1 MGRNKHVAIIGAG
14 LVGSLMAI
22 YLAKRGYRVTVFEGR
37 QDMRKHSLNGGRSI
51 NLALSNRGWRALR
64 EVGLEEEVKKM
75 VIPMKGR
82 MMHDEAGNLT
92 FQAYGKA
99 DQHINSISRSG
110 LNILLINSAEKEGV
124 DFIFKHKCTYV
135 NYKTSILTFDAEG
148 HTDKL
153 QPDYIIGAD
162 GAYSA
167 VRNALYRTNRF
178 NYSQLFIEHGYKELA
193 IPPTNDGK
201 HRIETN
207 ALHIWPRGRFMLIAL
222 PNLDGSF
229 TVTLFLPFEGI
240 NSFEDLDNN
249 EKINA
254 FFKETFPDA
263 LELMPELLDHWHENP
278 TGSLVTIRCF
288 PWVKNKV
295 LLIGDAS
302 HAVVPFYGQGMNS
315 GFEDCRVLNDLLEK
329 YADNWDKVLAEFQL
343 ERKPDADAIS
353 ELALENFV
361 EMRDH
366 VADEKFLLRKKIEAK
381 LHEKYPDKWI
391 PQYSMVTFHDN
402 IRYSDAKATGE
413 KQKQIMDEVMAMPD
427 IENKWEKL
435 DYGAIVERLK
445 V

>member
-1 MGRNKHVAIIGAG
+1 MSSNKHVAVIGAG

-22 YLAKRGYRVTVFEGR
+22 YFAKRGYRVSVFEGR
-37 QDMRKHSLNGGRSI
+37 PDMRKHSLNSGRSI
-51 NLALSNRGWRALR
+51 NLALSNRGWRSLR
-64 EVGLEEEVKKM
+64 EVGLEAEVKKM

-82 MMHDEAGNLT
+82 MMHDESGNLT
-92 FQAYGKA
+92 FQPYGKA
-99 DQHINSISRSG
+99 GQHINSISRSG
-110 LNILLINSAEKEGV
+110 LNVLLINAAEKEGV
-124 DFIFKHKCTYV
+124 EFIFKHKCTYV
-135 NYKTSILTFDAEG
+135 NYKTSIITFDVDG
-148 HTDKL
+148 HMDKL
-153 QPDYIIGAD
+153 RCDLIIGAD

-167 VRNALYRTNRF
+167 VRNAIYRTNRF

-193 IPPTNDGK
+193 ILPTEEGK
-201 HRIETN
+201 HRLETN

-240 NSFEDLDNN
+240 NSFRDLDTD
-249 EKINA
+249 EKINT
-254 FFKETFPDA
+254 FFTETFPDA
-263 LELMPELLDHWHENP
+263 LELMPDLLKHWHDNP

-315 GFEDCRVLNDLLEK
+315 GFEDCRILNDMMEK
-329 YADNWDKVLAEFQL
+329 YEDNWDNILPEFQL
-343 ERKPDADAIS
+343 QRKPDADAIS

-381 LHEKYPDKWI
+381 LHEEYPRKWI
-391 PQYSMVTFHDN
+391 PQYSMVTFHDD
-402 IRYSDAKATGE
+402 IRYSDAKAIGE
-413 KQKQIMDEVMAMPD
+413 KQKQIMDELMEMPD
-427 IENKWEKL
+427 IGSQWEKL
-435 DYGAIVERLK
+435 DYKAIVEKL
-445 V
+445 